1 MTALSSNKI
10 DVAIRTNDL
19 RIDQLEA
26 AIVSNLSPVDCP
38 VTHMFAKGMYI
49 REIFLPAGALVTS
62 KIHKTEHPFTISKGK
77 VLVSSG
83 NNDWIERSAPF
94 TGITEAGTRRV
105 VAVIED
111 CTWTT
116 YHSVRSITGYENQLN
131 EAGKQLIVDKIE
143 KRIIQKHEN
152 KVLNNTKKSQLWLG

>member
-26 AIVSNLSPVDCP
+26 AIVSNLTPVDCP
-38 VTHMFAKGMYI
+38 VVHIFAKGMYI

-83 NNDWIERSAPF
+83 NNDWVERSAPF

-105 VAVIED
+105 VAVVED

-116 YHSVRSITGYENQLN
+116 YHCIPSITGHESEFSN
-131 EAGKQLIVDKIE
+131 EAQQGIVDRIE
-143 KRIIQKHEN
+143 KKIIQKHEN